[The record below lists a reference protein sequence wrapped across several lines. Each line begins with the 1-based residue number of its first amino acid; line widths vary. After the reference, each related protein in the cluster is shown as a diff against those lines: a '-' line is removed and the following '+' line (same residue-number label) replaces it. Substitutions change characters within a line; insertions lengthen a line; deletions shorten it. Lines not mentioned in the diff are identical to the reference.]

1 VLGRAGIVK
10 VKRVLLIAYYFP
22 PLGGAGIARPLA
34 LWKLLPSIGYDC
46 HVLTVKPAAYR
57 LWEPE
62 LLEGV
67 SQDTIYRSDS
77 WDPQRLMYLL
87 GVRTPSKKAHAL
99 GSSTS
104 KWFYPDNK
112 RGWIRPATAFGRTL
126 LSNRQYDAI
135 ISTSPP
141 MSSHCIALTLA
152 REFNIPW
159 LADFR
164 DKWSVRGLEDVFE
177 GHNRLIRRGEAL
189 MSDIRARAGEITTVN
204 KSVAEY
210 IRKGVVI
217 ENSYDTALA
226 GRWRA
231 RVESPTFNIGLFG
244 TFNDMFPVDPL
255 LQAISRLPDGD
266 KEKIRLIQVG
276 DVGREWLHDQLVKH
290 NLEAKCEILGFQ
302 GRTTAIDRLGS
313 CSMFYM
319 GSSSEKETGLTHGR
333 IFILLA
339 SGRPIFAYTT
349 PKSEVARLIEQSGN
363 GFSFSSD
370 TMNSALEFLRER
382 VSRFER
388 APEVFECPPL
398 FARRFADTE
407 MVRRFAEVLNKI
419 A

>member
-1 VLGRAGIVK
+1 

-22 PLGGAGIARPLA
+22 PLGGAGIARPFA
-34 LWKLLPSIGYDC
+34 LWKHLSSNGYEC
-46 HVLTVKPAAYR
+46 HVLTVKPVAYR
-57 LWEPE
+57 VWEPE
-62 LLEGV
+62 LLEGLP
-67 SQDTIYRSDS
+67 QDSIYRADS
-77 WDPQRLMYLL
+77 WDPQRLMYLM
-87 GVRTPSKKAHAL
+87 GIRTPSKKAHTL
-99 GSSTS
+99 GTSTS

-126 LSNRQYDAI
+126 LSNRKYDAI

-177 GHNRLIRRGEAL
+177 GHSRLISRGQIL
-189 MSDIRARAGEITTVN
+189 LSDIREKAGEITAVN
-204 KSVAEY
+204 KSVADY
-210 IRKGVVI
+210 VGKGAVI

-226 GRWRA
+226 GRWRT

-244 TFNDMFPVDPL
+244 TFNEMYPIDTL
-255 LQAISRLPDGD
+255 LQLISRLSDSET
-266 KEKIRLIQVG
+266 EKIRLVQVG
-276 DVGREWLHDQLVKH
+276 DVDKEWLQNQLMKYK
-290 NLEAKCEILGFQ
+290 LESKCDIVGFQ
-302 GRTTAIDRLGS
+302 GRQTAIDRLGD

-319 GSSSEKETGLTHGR
+319 GTASDKEIGVTHGR

-339 SGRPIFAYTT
+339 SGRPIIAYTT

-363 GFSFSSD
+363 GLTFD
-370 TMNSALEFLRER
+370 SATIDIAVEFLRER

-388 APEVFECPPL
+388 SPEVFECSPP
-398 FARRFADTE
+398 FARRYADTE
-407 MVRRFAEVLNKI
+407 MVRRFAEVLNQI
-419 A
+419 TR